1 MDNEKFQE
9 LVLKHLEDNAK
20 RLGEISEKLAEHDRR
35 FDSYDKR
42 FDGYD
47 KRFDGYDRRFDS
59 LEALGKQHHEEL
71 EKIASQVEK
80 LIQNEDEITD
90 FLLKRR
96 RRM

>member
-20 RLGEISEKLAEHDRR
+20 RLEGISEKLVEHGRR
-35 FDSYDKR
+35 FDGYDER

-47 KRFDGYDRRFDS
+47 KRFDN
-59 LEALGKQHHEEL
+59 LETLGKQHHDEL
-71 EKIASQVEK
+71 EKVASQVEK
-80 LIQNEDEITD
+80 LIRNEDEITD

-96 RRM
+96 RRI

>member
-35 FDSYDKR
+35 FDGYDKR
-42 FDGYD
+42 LDGYD
-47 KRFDGYDRRFDS
+47 KRFDS

-71 EKIASQVEK
+71 EKVASQVEK

-96 RRM
+96 RRI

>member
-20 RLGEISEKLAEHDRR
+20 RLEGISEKLVEHDRR
-35 FDSYDKR
+35 FDGYDRHFDGYDRR

-47 KRFDGYDRRFDS
+47 KRFDN
-59 LEALGKQHHEEL
+59 LETLGKQHHDEL
-71 EKIASQVEK
+71 EKVASQVEK

-96 RRM
+96 RRI

>member
-20 RLGEISEKLAEHDRR
+20 RLEGISEKLVEHDR
-35 FDSYDKR
+35 R

-47 KRFDGYDRRFDS
+47 KRFDN
-59 LEALGKQHHEEL
+59 LETLGKQHHDEL
-71 EKIASQVEK
+71 EKVASQVEK

-96 RRM
+96 RRI